1 MTEAQADTPPW
12 DVSDNDKPMAATEVL
27 QNMAD
32 YIGPTSTAIAD
43 YNPVAA
49 GLAEAEASFRTL
61 TTADRAAARPYVVR
75 TGAMPR
81 GGFAELARTAPEPAR
96 AEAQLRLLNGVYGS
110 GEEPKPGSAIKLIQ
124 YAAP

>member
-1 MTEAQADTPPW
+1 VQPVR
-12 DVSDNDKPMAATEVL
+12 VSLVTGPANRNYLMQHASRDASAL
-27 QNMAD
+27 QRA
-32 YIGPTSTAIAD
+32 
-43 YNPVAA
+43 AA
-49 GLAEAEASFRTL
+49 GLAEAEASFRAL

-124 YAAP
+124 HAAP